1 MKNTFS
7 KGFTLVELLIVI
19 TILAALAAAVVVV
32 LNPMELLAQ
41 ARDAQRM
48 SDLSTV
54 RDALRILI
62 AQGLVPAPSLCID
75 GTNPGG
81 GCHDGGI
88 CMIDPGIGNGP
99 FSVQTCGISN
109 ENRTVGGLGWVDVDL
124 TEVRVGG
131 ALIVTLPIDP
141 IHNAS
146 YFYAYKATT
155 GALGTFK
162 LAGRFESARY
172 RGLMATDGG
181 TRNCTCGGA
190 ACTPANITA
199 MTAAESV
206 LANCFY
212 EDGSNLAL

>member
-19 TILAALAAAVVVV
+19 TILAALAAAVVAVI
-32 LNPMELLAQ
+32 NPMELLAQ

-131 ALIVTLPIDP
+131 SLITMLPVDP
-141 IHNAS
+141 INNAQF
-146 YFYAYKATT
+146 FYAYRATL
-155 GALGTFK
+155 AGTFK
-162 LAGRFESARY
+162 LAGRLESARY
-172 RGLMATDGG
+172 RRMMADDGG
-181 TRNCTCGGA
+181 IRNDCATH
-190 ACTPANITA
+190 TA
-199 MTAAESV
+199 SS
-206 LANCFY
+206 CFY
-212 EDGSNLAL
+212 EIGSNLAL